1 MPAFPSRRHPDDLH
15 RRGGWFVVA
24 RGRCTARRSHRRFG
38 SVAYSAGLFCAAG
51 GGSCSCSCCYCCCRP
66 THREQ
71 FCSDLACS
79 GCLRFGYPACFGRS
93 VLCLQR
99 VSGCSPS
106 VRLVSPRLPVPC
118 GHCAMSRDPFSGF
131 VYHVCHPPCLQFPEP
146 CGPCN
151 LSAFHVDFTI
161 QHRCIACGELD
172 VFAPPL
178 AIIHVDAILS
188 KALATHRS
196 YQFEPFCASCEQ
208 LCVSPCLSG
217 ICGPCGD

>member
-15 RRGGWFVVA
+15 RRGGWCVVA

-99 VSGCSPS
+99 VSGCSPTTDLS
-106 VRLVSPRLPVPC
+106 VRAFLCLVGTALCLVIPFRDLFTMCVIPHAYSFR
-118 GHCAMSRDPFSGF
+118 SR
-131 VYHVCHPPCLQFPEP
+131 VV
-146 CGPCN
+146 
-151 LSAFHVDFTI
+151 
-161 QHRCIACGELD
+161 
-172 VFAPPL
+172 L
-178 AIIHVDAILS
+178 AICQRFMSILRFNIAAS
-188 KALATHRS
+188 PAVSLTCLPLPWQS
-196 YQFEPFCASCEQ
+196 YT
-208 LCVSPCLSG
+208 
-217 ICGPCGD
+217 

>member
-1 MPAFPSRRHPDDLH
+1 MWSRFASACGHWVVRASPPTYAAGNACLINVMSSLLMFLVPCRCSCCSSFDACVPFP
-15 RRGGWFVVA
+15 
-24 RGRCTARRSHRRFG
+24 TRRFG
-38 SVAYSAGLFCAAG
+38 SVAYSAGHFCAAG

-66 THREQ
+66 THREH

-79 GCLRFGYPACFGRS
+79 GCLRFGYPACFRRS

-106 VRLVSPRLPVPC
+106 VRRVSPRLPVPC

-131 VYHVCHPPCLQFPEP
+131 VDHVCHPPCLQFPEP

-151 LSAFHVDFTI
+151 LSAFHVGFAN

-178 AIIHVDAILS
+178 AIIHVNAI
-188 KALATHRS
+188 
-196 YQFEPFCASCEQ
+196 PF
-208 LCVSPCLSG
+208 
-217 ICGPCGD
+217 

>member
-38 SVAYSAGLFCAAG
+38 SVAYSAGHFCAAG
-51 GGSCSCSCCYCCCRP
+51 GGSCSRSCCYCCCRP

-93 VLCLQR
+93 ILCLQR

-118 GHCAMSRDPFSGF
+118 GHSAMSRDPFSGF
-131 VYHVCHPPCLQFPEP
+131 VDHVCHSPCLQFRSRVVLTL
-146 CGPCN
+146 CQRFMSILRFN
-151 LSAFHVDFTI
+151 
-161 QHRCIACGELD
+161 IAASPAVSLTCL
-172 VFAPPL
+172 PL
-178 AIIHVDAILS
+178 PWQ
-188 KALATHRS
+188 S
-196 YQFEPFCASCEQ
+196 YT
-208 LCVSPCLSG
+208 
-217 ICGPCGD
+217 